1 MRGSTTHDTDGLL
14 VDLLEQYHPRDFQI
28 RLWDGIIRQTDSGVD
43 SKFTLIIRNPS
54 ILRTMLWQA
63 DELSL
68 AEAFI
73 SGELEV
79 EGNLEAAIPLA
90 DYLSH
95 HTMTWTNRLR
105 LSVNLLSSSAKH
117 SSKAH
122 SLVAR
127 VTGASHS
134 LHRDNQAIAHHH
146 DHPAEFDAPGWV
158 NEWCIMCL
166 FFLHR

>member
-1 MRGSTTHDTDGLL
+1 
-14 VDLLEQYHPRDFQI
+14 
-28 RLWDGIIRQTDSGVD
+28 
-43 SKFTLIIRNPS
+43 
-54 ILRTMLWQA
+54 MLWQA
-63 DELSL
+63 DERSL
-68 AEAFI
+68 AEAFNF
-73 SGELEV
+73 GELEV

-127 VTGASHS
+127 VTGSSHS
-134 LHRDNQAIAHHH
+134 LHRDKQAIAHHH
-146 DHPAEFDAPGWV
+146 DHPAEFDAPGWI
-158 NEWCIMCL
+158 NGWCIHLPIFPPPMTLMPRRYDSSTISAERSVSDPANECWTWDAAGE
-166 FFLHR
+166 H